1 MMKLPVLLLALLAA
15 SAPAHAQDVKQVECT
30 ADCPKAAASDAVRNL
45 PASGGDQRIGDQPGA
60 YLSAELGNGKIAGPG
75 AVGFPYMRW
84 RAVEVRAG
92 RDLGAGGPDSP
103 RIDFVYDNEGHP
115 DNNHRDGYALQ
126 FTFVHSLGERLTA
139 ELSAGPYTSMNTTTI
154 NGVQLD
160 QSRTGML
167 YSVALRYP
175 LDAWAPGAHVRIA
188 YNHASMRDTFHSDAL
203 LIGVGRHFSPTPPFP
218 ASDFGRRLWL
228 GASFGRAFT
237 ARAGTEPANGET
249 LQLKEY
255 GGKWAL
261 SLTAINEGDDKAFV
275 DRRGVAPQ
283 FWLVQP
289 LTPAWT
295 VEAGLGPYWAR
306 NRYEGNVTR
315 RDGLI
320 TLQFERNLSERT
332 KAFFAF
338 HRVKTFTQM
347 NDRDLF
353 HLGVLASFGG

>member
-15 SAPAHAQDVKQVECT
+15 SAPAHAQQAKVDCT
-30 ADCPKAAASDAVRNL
+30 ADCRNAPQTEADGNR
-45 PASGGDQRIGDQPGA
+45 PAPGGDQRIGDQPGA
-60 YLSAELGNGKIAGPG
+60 YLSGELGNGIIKGPG
-75 AVGFPYMRW
+75 ATGHTEMRW

-92 RDLGAGGPDSP
+92 RDLGAGGADSP
-103 RIDFVYDNEGHP
+103 RIDFVYNNEGHP

-126 FTFVHSLGERLTA
+126 FTWVHSLGARLSA
-139 ELSAGPYTSMNTTTI
+139 ELSAGPYTTMDTTTI

-160 QSRTGML
+160 QSRTGLL
-167 YSVALRYP
+167 YSAALRYP
-175 LDAWAPGAHVRIA
+175 LDAWAPGAHLRIA
-188 YNHASMRDTFHSDAL
+188 YNHASMRNAFHSDAL
-203 LIGVGRHFSPTPPFP
+203 LVGVGRHFSPTPSFP
-218 ASDFGRRLWL
+218 ESDLGRRLWL

-237 ARAGTEPANGET
+237 ARAGTEPANGAT

-261 SLTAINEGDDKAFV
+261 SATGVVEGDDKAFV
-275 DRRGVAPQ
+275 DRRGVAAQ

-306 NRYEGNVTR
+306 NRYEGNATR

-320 TLQFERNLSERT
+320 TLQFERNLSGRT

-353 HLGVLASFGG
+353 HLGVLTAFGG